1 MIIYEGRLKEFHRQ
15 VFNGEIAN
23 LIEEYFRLHGINH
36 NNPSE
41 HRAFQSSLSRL
52 SSVLAFSKVNE
63 DLNVAIEYQIPLTS
77 KRVDFII
84 TGKDEEDHNNVV
96 IIELKQWEK
105 CDITDK
111 NDLVLTYTGGGL
123 REVPHPSYQAYSY
136 AKTIENFNED
146 VNRLDYRFYP
156 CAYLHNFDESFRDK
170 IGNVKYKEALAL
182 APIFLEKDA
191 QKLSDFIKQYVSKS
205 DDGLIL
211 YTIDHG
217 KIKPSIALQD
227 EITKMIRG
235 NDSFSLIDEQKI
247 AYENILSLVR
257 NDIDTNK
264 KHTIIVKGGPGTG
277 KSVIAVKLLA
287 NLIGKG
293 YSAMYTSK
301 NSAPREVYA
310 KELIANKFKGNYI
323 KNLFSGSGKFV
334 NSKLNE
340 LDVIVAD
347 EAHRLNDKSGL
358 YKNLGENQIKEIIHA
373 SKISVFFIDEKQRV
387 TSSDIGTID
396 EIKKRA
402 NLEGSQ
408 IHEGEEL
415 TLSSQ
420 FRCNGS
426 DGYLAFLEN
435 LLGIRGTANYNLE
448 ELDYDFEVFDDPN
461 ILREKLREKN
471 KINNKSRMVAGYC
484 YEWSSKKDHTKFD
497 IVLKNGFIAQ
507 WNFSQ
512 TSTWAID
519 ENSFEQIG
527 CIHTCQG
534 LEFDY
539 VGVIIGKDMIYRDG
553 KVRTDYTKRAKS
565 DMSLKGFK
573 NKEHEKDCDEI
584 IRNTYRT
591 LMTRGQKGCYVY
603 CEDEELTEYIKKRL
617 KAIK

>member
-1 MIIYEGRLKEFHRQ
+1 MIIYEGRLKEFHEQ

-23 LIEEYFRLHGINH
+23 LIEEYFRLQGINH

-52 SSVLAFSKVNE
+52 SNVLAYSKVNE
-63 DLNVAIEYQIPLTS
+63 DLNIAIEYQIPLTS

-84 TGKDEEDHNNVV
+84 TGKDQEDHNNVV

-105 CDITDK
+105 CDTTDK
-111 NDLVLTYTGGGL
+111 DDLVLTYTGGGL

-156 CAYLHNFDESFRDK
+156 CAYLHNFNEKFRDK

-191 QKLSDFIKQYVSKS
+191 QKLTDFIKQYVSKS

-235 NDSFSLIDEQKI
+235 NDSFSLIDEQKV
-247 AYENILSLVR
+247 AYENILSLIR

-287 NLIGKG
+287 NIIGKG

-301 NSAPREVYA
+301 NSAPRDVYS
-310 KELIANKFKGNYI
+310 KELIANKFKSGYV

-340 LDVIVAD
+340 LDVIIAD

-402 NLEGSQ
+402 SIECSQ

-435 LLGIRGTANYNLE
+435 LLGIRETANFDLE
-448 ELDYDFEVFDDPN
+448 GIDYDFEVFDDPN
-461 ILREKLREKN
+461 VMREKLREKN
-471 KINNKSRMVAGYC
+471 KVNNKSRMVAGYC
-484 YEWSSKKDHTKFD
+484 YEWASKKDHSKFD
-497 IVLKNGFIAQ
+497 IVLKNNFIAQ

-519 ENSFEQIG
+519 ENSFDQIG

-539 VGVIIGKDMIYRDG
+539 VGVIIGKDMIYRNG
-553 KVRTDYTKRAKS
+553 KVLTDYTKRARS

-573 NKEHEKDCDEI
+573 NKLHEKDCDEI

-603 CEDEELTEYIKKRL
+603 CEDEELAEYFKKRL
-617 KAIK
+617 KSLK